1 MEGIMIKNI
10 VFDLGMVL
18 IKFNP
23 KEFLE
28 INNYEK
34 KDEIMEYIFGHE
46 DWLKL
51 DRGTLTE
58 KELAKK
64 LDKNGNLTY
73 DEVMDI
79 MKIRKDIMIPF
90 DFNEEI
96 PKELKEKGYNLYILS
111 NFPKIPFEEIRER
124 DEFFA
129 YFDGAVVSAYV
140 KHLKPEK
147 AIYKKLL
154 TNYSLNPEETLF
166 IDDKLENIISA
177 EELGIS
183 GIHLKTPESL
193 KEKLKELGLL

>member
-1 MEGIMIKNI
+1 MIKNI

-64 LDKNGNLTY
+64 LDENGNLTY

-90 DFNEEI
+90 DFNKEI

-111 NFPKIPFEEIRER
+111 NFPKIPFEEVKER
-124 DEFFA
+124 DEFFG

-166 IDDKLENIISA
+166 IDDKLENIRSA

>member
-1 MEGIMIKNI
+1 MIKNI

-18 IKFNP
+18 INFNP

-34 KDEIMEYIFGHE
+34 KEKIMEYIFGHE

-58 KELAKK
+58 KELAEK
-64 LDKNGNLTY
+64 LDKNGSFTY

-79 MKIRKDIMIPF
+79 MKVRKDIMIPF
-90 DFNEEI
+90 DFNKEI
-96 PKELKEKGYNLYILS
+96 PKKLKEKGYNLYILS
-111 NFPKIPFEEIRER
+111 NFPKIPFEEIKER
-124 DEFFA
+124 DEFFR
-129 YFDGAVVSAYV
+129 YFDGGVVSAYV

-147 AIYKKLL
+147 AIYETLL
-154 TNYSLNPEETLF
+154 SDYFLNPEETIF
-166 IDDKLENIISA
+166 IDDKLENIRSA

-193 KEKLKELGLL
+193 KGKLIGLKLL

>member
-1 MEGIMIKNI
+1 MIKNI

-18 IKFNP
+18 INFNP

-58 KELAKK
+58 KELAEK
-64 LDKNGNLTY
+64 LDKSGSFIY

-79 MKIRKDIMIPF
+79 MKVRKDIMVPF
-90 DFNEEI
+90 DFNKAI

-111 NFPKIPFEEIRER
+111 NFPKVPFEEIRER
-124 DEFFA
+124 DEFFK
-129 YFDGAVVSAYV
+129 YFDGAIVSAYV

-147 AIYKKLL
+147 AIYESLL
-154 TNYSLNPEETLF
+154 VDYSLNPEETIF
-166 IDDKLENIISA
+166 IDDKLDNIISA
-177 EELGIS
+177 EKLGIS
-183 GIHLKTPESL
+183 GVHLKTPESL
-193 KEKLKELGLL
+193 KEKLKELKLL

>member
-1 MEGIMIKNI
+1 MIKNI

-58 KELAKK
+58 KELAEK
-64 LDKNGNLTY
+64 LDENGNFTY
-73 DEVMDI
+73 DEVMEI

-90 DFNEEI
+90 DFNKEI

-124 DEFFA
+124 DEFFG
-129 YFDGAVVSAYV
+129 YFDGGVVSAYV

-147 AIYKKLL
+147 AIYETLL

-166 IDDKLENIISA
+166 IDDKLENIRSA

-183 GIHLKTPESL
+183 GVHLKTPESL

>member
-1 MEGIMIKNI
+1 MIKNI

-18 IKFNP
+18 INFNP

-34 KDEIMEYIFGHE
+34 KEKIMEYIFGHE

-58 KELAKK
+58 KELAEK
-64 LDKNGNLTY
+64 LDENGKFTY

-79 MKIRKDIMIPF
+79 MKVRKDIMVPF
-90 DFNEEI
+90 DFNKEI
-96 PKELKEKGYNLYILS
+96 PKKLKEKGYNLYILS

-124 DEFFA
+124 DEFFR
-129 YFDGAVVSAYV
+129 YFDGGVVSAYV

-147 AIYKKLL
+147 AIYETLL
-154 TNYSLNPEETLF
+154 SDYSLNPEETIF
-166 IDDKLENIISA
+166 IDDKLENIRSA
-177 EELGIS
+177 KELGIS

-193 KEKLKELGLL
+193 KEKLIELKLL

>member
-1 MEGIMIKNI
+1 MIKNI

-34 KDEIMEYIFGHE
+34 KEKIMKYIFGHE

-64 LDKNGNLTY
+64 LDRNGNFTY

-79 MKIRKDIMIPF
+79 MKVRKDIMVPF
-90 DFNEEI
+90 DFNKEI

-111 NFPKIPFEEIRER
+111 NFPKVPFEEIRER
-124 DEFFA
+124 DEFFK

-147 AIYKKLL
+147 AIYKELL
-154 TNYSLNPEETLF
+154 RNYSLNPEETLF
-166 IDDKLENIISA
+166 IDDKLDNIKSA
-177 EELGIS
+177 KELGIS

>member
-1 MEGIMIKNI
+1 MIKNI

-18 IKFNP
+18 IKFYP

-28 INNYEK
+28 KNNYEK
-34 KDEIMEYIFGHE
+34 KEKIMKYIFGHE

-64 LDKNGNLTY
+64 LDENGKFTY

-79 MKIRKDIMIPF
+79 MKIRKDIMVPF
-90 DFNEEI
+90 DFNKGI

-111 NFPKIPFEEIRER
+111 NIPKVPFEEIRER
-124 DEFFA
+124 DEFFK

-147 AIYKKLL
+147 AIYKELL
-154 TNYSLNPEETLF
+154 RNYSLNPEETLF
-166 IDDKLENIISA
+166 IDDKLDNIKSA
-177 EELGIS
+177 KELGIS

>member
-1 MEGIMIKNI
+1 MIKNI

-18 IKFNP
+18 INFNP

-58 KELAKK
+58 KELAEK
-64 LDKNGNLTY
+64 LDKSGSFTY

-79 MKIRKDIMIPF
+79 MKVRKDIMVPF
-90 DFNEEI
+90 DFNKEI

-111 NFPKIPFEEIRER
+111 NFPKVPFEEIRER
-124 DEFFA
+124 DEFFK
-129 YFDGAVVSAYV
+129 YFDGAIVSAYV

-147 AIYKKLL
+147 AIYESLL
-154 TNYSLNPEETLF
+154 MDYSLNPEETIF
-166 IDDKLENIISA
+166 IDDKLDNIISA
-177 EELGIS
+177 EKLGIS
-183 GIHLKTPESL
+183 GVHLKTPESL
-193 KEKLKELGLL
+193 KEKLKELKLL

>member
-1 MEGIMIKNI
+1 MIKNI

-18 IKFNP
+18 INFNP

-28 INNYEK
+28 QNNYEK
-34 KDEIMEYIFGHE
+34 KEKIMEYIFGHE

-58 KELAKK
+58 TELAEK
-64 LDKNGNLTY
+64 LDKNGKFTY

-79 MKIRKDIMIPF
+79 MKIRKDIMVPF
-90 DFNEEI
+90 DFNKEI

-124 DEFFA
+124 DEFFK

-140 KHLKPEK
+140 QYLKPEK
-147 AIYKKLL
+147 AIYKELL
-154 TNYSLNPEETLF
+154 TDYSLKPEETIF
-166 IDDKLENIISA
+166 IDDKLDNIITA

-183 GIHLKTPESL
+183 GVHLKKPECL
-193 KEKLKELGLL
+193 KGKLKELKLL

>member
-1 MEGIMIKNI
+1 MIKNI

-23 KEFLE
+23 KEFLK

-64 LDKNGNLTY
+64 LDENGNLTY
-73 DEVMDI
+73 DEVMEI
-79 MKIRKDIMIPF
+79 MKIRKDIMVPF
-90 DFNEEI
+90 DFNKEI

-111 NFPKIPFEEIRER
+111 NFPKVPFEEIRER
-124 DEFFA
+124 DEFFR

-147 AIYKKLL
+147 AIYKELL
-154 TNYSLNPEETLF
+154 RNYSLNPEETLF
-166 IDDKLENIISA
+166 IDDQLDNIMSA
-177 EELGIS
+177 KELGIS

>member
-1 MEGIMIKNI
+1 MIKNI

-28 INNYEK
+28 VNNYEK

-46 DWLKL
+46 DWLRL

-58 KELAKK
+58 KELAEK
-64 LDKNGNLTY
+64 LDESGSLTY

-79 MKIRKDIMIPF
+79 MKVRKNIMVPF
-90 DFNEEI
+90 DFNKEI
-96 PKELKEKGYNLYILS
+96 PKKLKEKGYNLYILS
-111 NFPKIPFEEIRER
+111 NFPKVPFEEIKER
-124 DEFFA
+124 DEFFK

-147 AIYKKLL
+147 AIYESLL
-154 TNYSLNPEETLF
+154 SSYFLKPEETIF
-166 IDDKLENIISA
+166 IDDKLDNIMSA

-183 GIHLKTPESL
+183 GVHLEKPEYL
-193 KEKLKELGLL
+193 KGKLKELKLL

>member
-1 MEGIMIKNI
+1 MIKNI

-28 INNYEK
+28 TNNYDKKEK
-34 KDEIMEYIFGHE
+34 IMKYIFGHE

-64 LDKNGNLTY
+64 LDGNGNLTY

-79 MKIRKDIMIPF
+79 MKVRKDIMVPF
-90 DFNEEI
+90 DFNKEI
-96 PKELKEKGYNLYILS
+96 PKKLKENGYNLYILS
-111 NFPKIPFEEIRER
+111 NFPKVPFEEIKAR
-124 DEFFA
+124 DEFFK
-129 YFDGAVVSAYV
+129 YFDGAIVSAYV

-147 AIYKKLL
+147 AIYKELL
-154 TNYSLNPEETLF
+154 INYSLNPEETIF
-166 IDDKLENIISA
+166 IDDKLENIRSA

-183 GIHLKTPESL
+183 GIHLKKPEYL
-193 KEKLKELGLL
+193 KEKLKGLKLL